1 MNTAGDSS
9 PDGSARG
16 RHRRRSLGFFGRR
29 LGAACALATILMA
42 RAAPAAEPAAPAAE
56 RAAPAAERAASGDG
70 FVNMLLALGLPGEAG
85 IEARRLTIENGP
97 DAIAPQTSFRVGMAL
112 ALDYRADEAIPFLTQ
127 AAAATDDPTRADQW
141 ELATGVVLLR
151 TKAFPHAV
159 HVFSRVETFGAD
171 EPTRNFAARLRC
183 IAEVLA
189 HDGVAARA
197 CIGEL
202 PAASAPRAAEVDDLL
217 ADLDINVRLRGW
229 IGGTLSALIPGMGQ
243 LTGGNPGDA
252 LMALAVNGGF
262 GVAVYFL
269 LADGAVAD
277 ASLLGLGLGIRYYF
291 GNIHNGA
298 AAWRASAERKR
309 GKASE
314 RLIRLLGPAP

>member
-1 MNTAGDSS
+1 VNTAGDSN

-16 RHRRRSLGFFGRR
+16 RHRRRSFGFSGSR
-29 LGAACALATILMA
+29 LGAACTLAAILVA
-42 RAAPAAEPAAPAAE
+42 RAAPAAEPAVPAAE
-56 RAAPAAERAASGDG
+56 RAARAAEPAASGDG
-70 FVNMLLALGLPGEAG
+70 FVNMLLGLGLPGEAG

-112 ALDYRADEAIPFLTQ
+112 ALDYQADEAIPFLAQ

-171 EPTRNFAARLRC
+171 EPTRNFATRLRC

>member
-1 MNTAGDSS
+1 MNTAGDSN

-16 RHRRRSLGFFGRR
+16 RQRWRSLGFSGGR
-29 LGAACALATILMA
+29 LGAACALAAILVA
-42 RAAPAAEPAAPAAE
+42 RAAPAAEPAVEPAAN
-56 RAAPAAERAASGDG
+56 GDG
-70 FVNMLLALGLPGEAG
+70 FVNMLLGLGLPGEAG
-85 IEARRLTIENGP
+85 LEARRLTFENGP
-97 DAIAPQTSFRVGMAL
+97 DAIAPQTAFRVGMAL
-112 ALDYRADEAIPFLTQ
+112 ALDYRADEAIPFLTE
-127 AAAATDDPTRADQW
+127 AAAATDDPTRADRW

-171 EPTRNFAARLRC
+171 EPTRNFATRLRC
-183 IAEVLA
+183 IAEVMA
-189 HDGVAARA
+189 RDGTAARA

-202 PAASAPRAAEVDDLL
+202 PAASAPRAAEVDHLL
-217 ADLDINVRLRGW
+217 ADLDINVPRRGW

-262 GVAVYFL
+262 GTAVTL
-269 LADGAVAD
+269 LILDGAVAD
-277 ASLLGLGLGIRYYF
+277 ASLLGLGLGLRYYL

-298 AAWRASAERKR
+298 EAWRASAERKR